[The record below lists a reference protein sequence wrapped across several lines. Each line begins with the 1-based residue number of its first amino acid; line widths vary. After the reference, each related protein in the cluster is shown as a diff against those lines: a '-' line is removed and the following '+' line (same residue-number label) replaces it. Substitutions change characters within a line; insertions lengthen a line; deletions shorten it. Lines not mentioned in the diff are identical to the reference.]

1 MRGCGV
7 GQWTQGFG
15 AQGRCQCG
23 VTAEKPFLK
32 SAREEGGWKDTENQ
46 GLSPGR
52 GRGGSGNPERWGEM
66 AEEAEGVAREVGG
79 KPRGCDSQQGR

>member
-1 MRGCGV
+1 MELRGDVSV
-7 GQWTQGFG
+7 GSP
-15 AQGRCQCG
+15 
-23 VTAEKPFLK
+23 AEKPFLK
-32 SAREEGGWKDTENQ
+32 SAREEGGWKDTENP

-52 GRGGSGNPERWGEM
+52 GRGGGGNPERWGEM